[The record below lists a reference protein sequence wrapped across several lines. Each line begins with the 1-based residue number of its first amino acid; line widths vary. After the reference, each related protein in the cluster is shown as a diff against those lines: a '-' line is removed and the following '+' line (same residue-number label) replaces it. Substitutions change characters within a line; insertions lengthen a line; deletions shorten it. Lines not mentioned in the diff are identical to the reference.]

1 MRAVASMA
9 DPRSGRYLIQPR
21 AMTIRDILVARQ
33 KLMTLTARPTK
44 SRKIG
49 RNETN
54 AVTILVMRE
63 RPMNITSQP
72 TPRSIHVSKLLN
84 ECSASKISCQTIKV
98 KTMKT
103 TDFYHFPP
111 LFYLHCTV
119 TPVHC
124 QPVFD
129 SRPNEWMIV

>member
-49 RNETN
+49 RNETRDKIASISQVFCFTATN
-54 AVTILVMRE
+54 A
-63 RPMNITSQP
+63 
-72 TPRSIHVSKLLN
+72 
-84 ECSASKISCQTIKV
+84 
-98 KTMKT
+98 
-103 TDFYHFPP
+103 
-111 LFYLHCTV
+111 
-119 TPVHC
+119 
-124 QPVFD
+124 
-129 SRPNEWMIV
+129 